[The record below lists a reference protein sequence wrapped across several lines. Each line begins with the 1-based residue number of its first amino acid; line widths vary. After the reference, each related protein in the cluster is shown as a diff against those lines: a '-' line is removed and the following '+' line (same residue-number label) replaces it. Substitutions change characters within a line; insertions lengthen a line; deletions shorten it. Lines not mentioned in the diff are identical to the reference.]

1 MRGWSDGIIPLAA
14 AGLALLGG
22 ERAHGQTLAT
32 HRIPAA
38 LAKPIRRSASP
49 PWRSSTAAAR

>member
-1 MRGWSDGIIPLAA
+1 MRGWSDGIIPLAG

-22 ERAHGQTLAT
+22 KRAHGQTLAT

-38 LAKPIRRSASP
+38 LALEAVD
-49 PWRSSTAAAR
+49 TAVAACTAQGW